1 MRNSYICMKMKK
13 LTLLL
18 LATMYFICAS
28 GVYIHAHF
36 CGGELSSVS
45 YFALHDNDSCGCGD
59 EPEDTDCCKD
69 ILHFYKVD
77 AHQDANFV
85 KASKVYSFELI
96 YLLAPI
102 ELFISDFFVAKTA
115 VFNTHAPPP
124 YLFAKASKLIVNR
137 VFRI

>member
-1 MRNSYICMKMKK
+1 MKK
-13 LTLLL
+13 LALLL

-28 GVYIHAHF
+28 GVYINAHF

-59 EPEDTDCCKD
+59 EAEDTACCKD

-77 AHQDANFV
+77 AHQDGNFV
-85 KASKVYSFELI
+85 KAS
-96 YLLAPI
+96 
-102 ELFISDFFVAKTA
+102 ELFSFKFIHLYSVLALFNTEYFSDKKF

-124 YLFAKASKLIVNR
+124 YLFAKASKLVVNS

>member
-1 MRNSYICMKMKK
+1 MKMKK
-13 LTLLL
+13 LALLL

-45 YFALHDNDSCGCGD
+45 YFALHDNDSCGCGE

-85 KASKVYSFELI
+85 KTSKMVSFQLN
-96 YLLAPI
+96 YVLNSI
-102 ELFISDFFVAKTA
+102 ELFITKSFVAKLD

-124 YLFAKASKLIVNR
+124 YLFAKASKLIVNS

>member
-1 MRNSYICMKMKK
+1 MKK

-36 CGGELSSVS
+36 CGGALSSVS
-45 YFALHDNDSCGCGD
+45 YFALLNNEPCGCD
-59 EPEDTDCCKD
+59 DASEDMDCCED

-77 AHQDANFV
+77 VHQDASFV
-85 KASKVYSFELI
+85 KSSKVISFELI
-96 YLLAPI
+96 QLSSSI
-102 ELFISDFFVAKTA
+102 DLFIQKLVVVKID

-124 YLFAKASKLIVNR
+124 YLFAKASKLVVNS